1 MDLSIIIVNWNSL
14 AYLRECLASVY
25 KHTHST
31 SFEIIVV
38 DNASPEGGVDSLPGS
53 FPEIVLVKSEINLGF
68 AGANNLGFRRAKG
81 KYVLFLNPD
90 TVLIEDSVEILHRH
104 IASLPDAGIVGC
116 KLLNSD
122 GSIQVSSIKRF
133 PTILNQ
139 AFEMEFLQT
148 RWPGCPLWKLGPLF
162 ARDIKVVC
170 VDVIPGAC
178 MLMRRE
184 VFEQVGMLSEDYF
197 MYAEDLDLNIKIHKA
212 GYTNYYIGETA
223 IVHHGGGS
231 SSRQKVSHWATVM
244 QCRAM
249 ALYFRKTR
257 GVFYQKLYE
266 ASLGAVATVRLLI
279 LAATYL
285 PGAGFVDPRN
295 RRAAFTKW
303 SLVLQWAAGRRAISS
318 TSV

>member
-1 MDLSIIIVNWNSL
+1 LWSL
-14 AYLRECLASVY
+14 
-25 KHTHST
+25 
-31 SFEIIVV
+31 
-38 DNASPEGGVDSLPGS
+38 D
-53 FPEIVLVKSEINLGF
+53 
-68 AGANNLGFRRAKG
+68 
-81 KYVLFLNPD
+81 
-90 TVLIEDSVEILHRH
+90 
-104 IASLPDAGIVGC
+104 
-116 KLLNSD
+116 
-122 GSIQVSSIKRF
+122 
-133 PTILNQ
+133 
-139 AFEMEFLQT
+139 
-148 RWPGCPLWKLGPLF
+148 PLF
-162 ARDIKVVC
+162 ASEPAVVP